1 MDVNNTLDFPYRAVL
16 THFQDFAV
24 GGFGEVRGT
33 FPLTR
38 HLGHAAAMIAVLV
51 GDQNGVHMFGTFPAE
66 GFEAPKHF
74 LAAEAGVNQESR
86 APGFKQRGVAR
97 AARGQNRYAERHR
110 GDDGKVSWRRQ
121 RKKEATETQRY
132 GEGEGLREARKQRG
146 KEKNSLPRWITE
158 LQGRAS

>member
-1 MDVNNTLDFPYRAVL
+1 MF
-16 THFQDFAV
+16 
-24 GGFGEVRGT
+24 
-33 FPLTR
+33 
-38 HLGHAAAMIAVLV
+38 V
-51 GDQNGVHMFGTFPAE
+51 GDEDAVNMLGARAAKRFKA
-66 GFEAPKHF
+66 AKHF

-110 GDDGKVSWRRQ
+110 GDDGKVSRRRQ

-146 KEKNSLPRWITE
+146 KEKNSLPRWTTE